1 MNIITKYSS
10 GNNIFFTS
18 DTHFCHANIIKF
30 CDRPFKDTNEMNE
43 TLISNWNS
51 VVKANDVI
59 YHLGD
64 FCFAGSV
71 EWHSILGRLKGRIH
85 LILGNHD
92 EKNIREGYMHLF
104 ESVSYQQKLLIDG
117 YNVYLNHYPYLCY
130 PGYKPYTMQLFGHI
144 HSSHYKFDGVDAQI
158 AKNQLQSS
166 QYDVGVDWNNFTPIS
181 WEEVKQ
187 KIIKQKEENRNMY
200 GHKLLKNNE

>member
-1 MNIITKYSS
+1 MEIIKKYDVTDKV
-10 GNNIFFTS
+10 FFTS

-30 CDRPFKDTNEMNE
+30 CGRPFKDVEEMNE
-43 TLISNWNS
+43 KLIDNWNS
-51 VVKANDVI
+51 TVGPNDIV

-64 FCFAGSV
+64 FCFAGSAA
-71 EWHSILGRLKGRIH
+71 WHSLLGQLNGRIH

-92 EKNIREGYMHLF
+92 EKNIRQGYIQNF

-144 HSSHYKFDGVDAQI
+144 HSSHNKFDGVDAQI
-158 AKNQLQSS
+158 AKNQLQPS
-166 QYDVGVDWNNFTPIS
+166 QYDVGVDWNDFKPVS
-181 WEEVKQ
+181 WEEVKC
-187 KIIKQKEENRNMY
+187 KIKYQKENNVNMY
-200 GHKLLKNNE
+200 GVK